1 MVYWYMNSP
10 EWNQILTVDEEV
22 SHRGSVD
29 YNHLSMIIRKST
41 VSVAD
46 SSEELSDALGSK
58 PALI

>member
-1 MVYWYMNSP
+1 M
-10 EWNQILTVDEEV
+10 

-58 PALI
+58 PALIQVI